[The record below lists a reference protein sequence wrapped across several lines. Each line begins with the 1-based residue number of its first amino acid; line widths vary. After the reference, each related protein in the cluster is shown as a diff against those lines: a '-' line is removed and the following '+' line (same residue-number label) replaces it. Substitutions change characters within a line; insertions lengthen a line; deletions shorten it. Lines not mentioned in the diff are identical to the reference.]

1 MYVKDKVFCP
11 TFFQKS
17 WWSLRCCCVLEL
29 RCYCGRTITE
39 HHRLKRESVAYVKE
53 KVFGQAFFKKLV
65 GLDKVQDLYLLVT
78 PFLFFSYN
86 V

>member
-1 MYVKDKVFCP
+1 M
-11 TFFQKS
+11 
-17 WWSLRCCCVLEL
+17 LEL

-65 GLDKVQDLYLLVT
+65 GLDEVQGSNLLASV
-78 PFLFFSYN
+78 FLKGH
-86 V
+86 